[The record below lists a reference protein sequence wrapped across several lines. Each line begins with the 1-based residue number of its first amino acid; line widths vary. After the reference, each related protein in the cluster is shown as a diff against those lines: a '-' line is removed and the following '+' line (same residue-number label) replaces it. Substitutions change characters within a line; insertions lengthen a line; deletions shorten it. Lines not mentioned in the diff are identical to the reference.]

1 MSGKTMAF
9 VVITSSLC
17 SASCPSTYVNSH
29 VNRHQTKL
37 WIKPFVNFMDLCFSA
52 ADAIDVPVII
62 LQMPLPVEAV
72 Y

>member
-1 MSGKTMAF
+1 
-9 VVITSSLC
+9 
-17 SASCPSTYVNSH
+17 VNSH

-37 WIKPFVNFMDLCFSA
+37 WIKPFVHFMDLCFSA